1 MNNKD
6 NNDPRLDSS
15 TVQQWVRQYAAQK
28 PNGNI
33 PEKVKT
39 EEDIQ
44 KNRMEWMDLAAAV
57 LCLILSVFLIIM
69 NVERKADSTLLR
81 IIALLLPLL
90 TLILYYTGILNQG
103 THSGN
108 QGIAFLMFFS
118 SAASLYTGIS
128 TGYISYLNLFQFIL
142 PCVLT
147 AVFFLLINSILKRKR
162 NRYLAMLIMV
172 IWLPF
177 YIPAF
182 VSLVNITLPSIHTEE
197 VSADLLYTN
206 FDGDGNYSVLVRADE
221 LDTVLEFGLSKDIYD
236 RVSYDSTAEV
246 TIHKGLLGIEYA
258 RVRLDNLE
266 EAGKE

>member
-1 MNNKD
+1 MKNKD

-15 TVQQWVRQYAAQK
+15 TVQQWVRQSAQQK
-28 PNGNI
+28 PNEHI

-44 KNRMEWMDLAAAV
+44 KNRMEWVDLAATAF
-57 LCLILSVFLIIM
+57 CLILSVFLIIM

-90 TLILYYTGILNQG
+90 TLILYYAGILNQG

-108 QGIAFLMFFS
+108 QGIAILMFLS
-118 SAASLYTGIS
+118 SVASLYTGIS

-197 VSADLLYTN
+197 TSADLRNTYY
-206 FDGDGNYSVLVRADE
+206 DGDGNYSVQVQVEE
-221 LDTVLEFGLSKDIYD
+221 LDAVLEFGLSKDICD

-246 TIHKGLLGIEYA
+246 TIHKGLLGIDYA